1 MNTRLSLFFTFLCGV
16 ALFAAGCSSS
26 EETAKQ
32 DGTSTSGE
40 FQRTDK
46 EQAVIPSTDTPPS
59 SRKDDIPSTER
70 NTPTRTTER
79 EAATETVITKQ
90 PELSRQPD
98 PTKTGA
104 LMWSVQIG
112 AFKAEAGANS
122 LLNEAKA
129 KMNQPVYKDYDPVS
143 GLYKVTIGSF
153 QTREQATQ
161 FKEEVIGKGYS
172 GAFSVEVRR

>member
-1 MNTRLSLFFTFLCGV
+1 
-16 ALFAAGCSSS
+16 
-26 EETAKQ
+26 
-32 DGTSTSGE
+32 
-40 FQRTDK
+40 
-46 EQAVIPSTDTPPS
+46 
-59 SRKDDIPSTER
+59 
-70 NTPTRTTER
+70 
-79 EAATETVITKQ
+79 
-90 PELSRQPD
+90 
-98 PTKTGA
+98 
-104 LMWSVQIG
+104 MWSVQIG
-112 AFKAEAGANS
+112 AFKAEAGATS